1 MLSKSKI
8 LEIIYNA
15 LIIEKDIKK
24 NNLDDILKSW
34 KIKTN
39 NQCCSLEENLINLC
53 AMLQEDI
60 RQENNKNNGKANVAK
75 AMNNII
81 KNAIK
86 INKYKKEF
94 HGAII
99 KDGCQYVTDAYRI
112 IKLYNPIDIQEAP
125 EQNTFDF
132 EKLLKGA
139 RENQEE
145 LKTPTISE
153 LKTHIEIEK
162 VKDKNNTKIYYDFGE
177 NKPMVD
183 AKYLL
188 DILTAF
194 PDAKIY
200 ANGVMGILYFKD
212 ELGEAILCPIRKQQ

>member
-1 MLSKSKI
+1 MLSKGKI
-8 LEIIYNA
+8 LEIIYSN
-15 LIIEKDIKK
+15 LLKEEDIEKKW
-24 NNLDDILKSW
+24 LDDILKTW
-34 KIKTN
+34 EIKTDN
-39 NQCCSLEENLINLC
+39 KCCNKIESLINLC

-60 RQENNKNNGKANVAK
+60 RQETNKNNGKANVAK

-81 KNAIK
+81 KNAMK
-86 INKYKKEF
+86 LYEYKKEL

-132 EKLLKGA
+132 EGLLKGA
-139 RENQEE
+139 RENKEE

-162 VKDKNNTKIYYDFGE
+162 AKNKNNTKIYYYFGE
-177 NKPMVD
+177 NKPMID

-200 ANGVMGILYFKD
+200 ANGAMGNLYFKD